1 MLKTIVSG
9 RVEAC
14 KESSL
19 KIKGNGCE
27 LSELKGKP
35 CPSFQI
41 SGLVMAG
48 NGYTVRHPMH

>member
-27 LSELKGKP
+27 LKGKP
-35 CPSFQI
+35 FPSFQI
-41 SGLVMAG
+41 SGLVIAG